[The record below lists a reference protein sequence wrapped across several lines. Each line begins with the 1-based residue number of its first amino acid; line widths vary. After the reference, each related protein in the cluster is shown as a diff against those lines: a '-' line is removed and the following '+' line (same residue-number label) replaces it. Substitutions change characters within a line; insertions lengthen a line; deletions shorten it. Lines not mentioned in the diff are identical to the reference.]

1 MKAINYTALKTP
13 APYLFVLNLYLLA
26 GCTQWNSDP
35 TRLQADYGQSVRA
48 MVNNQIYN
56 SSKSQTPAVL
66 APDGMEANKADTIL
80 NGGRAYDGTSYR
92 TDIGKV
98 GNVGHSALGAPGLAN
113 QGGAGTSS
121 R

>member
-1 MKAINYTALKTP
+1 MTAINPITLKTP
-13 APYLFVLNLYLLA
+13 LFYIFAISLQLLS
-26 GCTQWNSDP
+26 GCSQWNSDP

-56 SSKSQTPAVL
+56 PSKSQTPAAL
-66 APDGMEANKADTIL
+66 APDGMEANKAATLL
-80 NGGRAYDGTSYR
+80 NGGRAYDGTGYR

-98 GNVGHSALGAPGLAN
+98 GNVSHSALGAPGLAN
-113 QGGAGTSS
+113 QGASGASS

>member
-1 MKAINYTALKTP
+1 MKTINFTTLKTP
-13 APYLFVLNLYLLA
+13 TPYLYAISLLFLA

-35 TRLQADYGQSVRA
+35 MRLQADYGNSVRA

-56 SSKSQTPAVL
+56 PKKSQTPAAL

-80 NGGRAYDGTSYR
+80 NGGNSYGGTGYR
-92 TDIGKV
+92 TDIGQIE
-98 GNVGHSALGAPGLAN
+98 NVGHSALGKAGLAT
-113 QGGAGTSS
+113 QGGGSTSG

>member
-1 MKAINYTALKTP
+1 MTSINPITLKTP
-13 APYLFVLNLYLLA
+13 LLYIFAISLQLLS

-48 MVNNQIYN
+48 MVSNQIYN
-56 SSKSQTPAVL
+56 PCKSQAPAAL
-66 APDGMEANKADTIL
+66 APDGMEANKADRLL
-80 NGGRAYDGTSYR
+80 NGYR

-98 GNVGHSALGAPGLAN
+98 DNVNHSALGAPGLAN
-113 QGGAGTSS
+113 QGGAGASS

>member
-13 APYLFVLNLYLLA
+13 APYLFVLSLYLLA

-48 MVNNQIYN
+48 MINNQIYN
-56 SSKSQTPAVL
+56 PKKSETPAAL

-80 NGGRAYDGTSYR
+80 NGGDTYGGTGYR

-98 GNVGHSALGAPGLAN
+98 SNVGHSALGAPGTST
-113 QGGAGTSS
+113 QGSAGSSS

>member
-1 MKAINYTALKTP
+1 MKLINYTALK
-13 APYLFVLNLYLLA
+13 YLYAISLLLLT

-56 SSKSQTPAVL
+56 PKKSQTPAAL
-66 APDGMEANKADTIL
+66 APDGMEANKADTLL
-80 NGGRAYDGTSYR
+80 NGGAPYDGAGYR

-98 GNVGHSALGAPGLAN
+98 GNVGHSALGTPELAN
-113 QGGAGTSS
+113 PGSGGRSG